1 MSARFHVHRSLVL
14 PERSLFVL
22 TGFIEEGMVHTGMRA
37 VIASDDDVL
46 FEATVHTVE
55 FAPEGGSPEPALTFH
70 YSSDQKLERWRALP
84 WEGRT
89 LELEW

>member
-14 PERSLFVL
+14 PDRSLFLLAGV
-22 TGFIEEGMVHTGMRA
+22 IEEGMVNTGMRA
-37 VIASDDDVL
+37 VLDDDEEP

-55 FAPEGGSPEPALTFH
+55 FAAGGEVPEPALTFH
-70 YSSDQKLERWRALP
+70 YSSDEKLERWRALP

-89 LELEW
+89 LRLEW

>member
-1 MSARFHVHRSLVL
+1 MHRSLVL

-22 TGFIEEGMVHTGMRA
+22 AGVIEEGMVNTGMRA
-37 VIASDDDVL
+37 VLDGDSP

-55 FAPEGGSPEPALTFH
+55 FAPGREGEGGAPEPALTFH
-70 YSSDQKLERWRALP
+70 YSSEEKLERWMDLS

-89 LELEW
+89 VLLEW